1 MKSFDWTIA
10 DYLQAS
16 YVCLTAL
23 SIVVTAFMAVWVV
36 HSVQKKIDNE
46 RTLKDHFAHEV
57 IELRK
62 DTRDFMSKV
71 INGEINAKEIK
82 RRHYRLSSHINDL
95 LLLLNQKY
103 KIDKKY
109 FKAYRQNVMKIIEK
123 DEHYTHAFNENQIV
137 MLTDE
142 TVQNLYE
149 VEKNNDRKFND
160 VLLKIYEQNN

>member
-1 MKSFDWTIA
+1 M
-10 DYLQAS
+10 
-16 YVCLTAL
+16 
-23 SIVVTAFMAVWVV
+23 
-36 HSVQKKIDNE
+36 
-46 RTLKDHFAHEV
+46 
-57 IELRK
+57 
-62 DTRDFMSKV
+62 
-71 INGEINAKEIK
+71 
-82 RRHYRLSSHINDL
+82 
-95 LLLLNQKY
+95 LLNQKY